1 MKMVKNLK
9 KLFLNLEKARA
20 TKSPIKML
28 ENNGEE
34 TIDQNL
40 INKSLENFYIILFQ
54 KTIQNN
60 DDKLNNIL
68 NEVSVSCLSNKQQN
82 MCENEI
88 SEK

>member
-20 TKSPIKML
+20 TKSTIKML

-68 NEVSVSCLSNKQQN
+68 NEVSVSRLSNKQQN

>member
-20 TKSPIKML
+20 TKSTIKML

>member
-9 KLFLNLEKARA
+9 KLFLNLEKVRA

-60 DDKLNNIL
+60 DDKLDNIL